1 MKRKNNQKHIPIYSV
16 LAFAAGLLITAFIII
31 ADKLAER
38 NVYFYINVR
47 GITPGK
53 MYVIAIWLACLLF
66 ITGLNVFLHR
76 NFHSLLLKGAILFCV
91 LLVICYVAFSTLFT
105 ALFSMPR
112 SYVSYVSEDGK
123 HEIIIGEDNRL
134 SAPYGGT
141 VYERTSRFVIRRVG
155 EYETGAYLYKPFSQ
169 GDAFVTW
176 NEADFEIH
184 YDYDGHE
191 NETTI
196 TFDYLK

>member
-16 LAFAAGLLITAFIII
+16 LAFVAGLLITAFIII

-123 HEIIIGEDNRL
+123 HEIIIGEEVVQTLKYSVKSYLYEIQDNEEDLMSALLKAAQNLSL
-134 SAPYGGT
+134 SAKA
-141 VYERTSRFVIRRVG
+141 YE
-155 EYETGAYLYKPFSQ
+155 A
-169 GDAFVTW
+169 
-176 NEADFEIH
+176 
-184 YDYDGHE
+184 
-191 NETTI
+191 
-196 TFDYLK
+196 